1 MRDAQTMRESETVYM
16 MPASVSLLAQLLEPL
31 HTTLRNSLWS
41 ESPDAT
47 LPPLSRTQVRRLFLG
62 IRSFAVEVTW
72 LLNTR
77 IAPLVAQENSNL
89 VQLKKNVDRLSDLLE
104 AQMRRYETVLRSQ
117 DTSRESINDLLA
129 EAYRHNLREVRDWMA
144 DLIGLAQNPEPYLKP
159 GHTGKVTLILELTS
173 CPAMEQLR
181 EALMP
186 PKIRYKKEASPASP
200 PSLMAQ
206 LGWLV
211 LGLGFMQWLFGGNED
226 A

>member
-1 MRDAQTMRESETVYM
+1 MKDAQKETVRYEI
-16 MPASVSLLAQLLEPL
+16 PSPVALLAQLLEPL
-31 HTTLRNSLWS
+31 HTTLHNSFWI
-41 ESPDAT
+41 ESPAKS
-47 LPPLSRTQVRRLFLG
+47 LPPLPRIQVRRLFLG

-77 IAPLVAQENSNL
+77 IAPLVVQESSNP
-89 VQLKKNVDRLSDLLE
+89 VRLKKYVDRLSGLVE
-104 AQMRRYETVLRSQ
+104 AQLRRYETVMRSQ
-117 DTSRESINDLLA
+117 DASREGINGLLA
-129 EAYRHNLREVRDWMA
+129 EAYRHNFREVRDWMA

-181 EALMP
+181 ETLMP